1 MFDNFRFFLTD
12 DGSVGL
18 YNFDV
23 EDIYHSRTGAYTEAK
38 QKFLEASGFENFTP
52 VNKTVKLFDICT
64 GIGYNIKTA
73 IESAIKK
80 GLSLEIDS
88 FELDKSVVFLSP
100 FIKDGIVSPVP
111 DFVILKNL
119 LERFPEY
126 SEFLEQNIEFLN
138 KIAQSFLRRD
148 TMPLIRFLISAPDKS
163 FPRILEYAHLHNI
176 YYHNISDSMKNGLK
190 PFDFDNV
197 KINFHIGD
205 ARKTLPVVQTCPD
218 FVFHDGF
225 TPSKQPVL
233 WSYDFLNVIRSK
245 MKPCSVFA
253 TYSNTLSVR
262 SALKNL
268 GFCLGKTV
276 IDGKQFGTVASLD
289 ADKIAH
295 PLDDFD
301 CGLLE
306 TKTAINFRDE
316 TLSASSDEILLRYN
330 TEYENSDKISAG
342 KYKKLNGYHAE
353 I

>member
-1 MFDNFRFFLTD
+1 
-12 DGSVGL
+12 
-18 YNFDV
+18 
-23 EDIYHSRTGAYTEAK
+23 
-38 QKFLEASGFENFTP
+38 
-52 VNKTVKLFDICT
+52 
-64 GIGYNIKTA
+64 
-73 IESAIKK
+73 
-80 GLSLEIDS
+80 
-88 FELDKSVVFLSP
+88 
-100 FIKDGIVSPVP
+100 
-111 DFVILKNL
+111 
-119 LERFPEY
+119 
-126 SEFLEQNIEFLN
+126 
-138 KIAQSFLRRD
+138 
-148 TMPLIRFLISAPDKS
+148 
-163 FPRILEYAHLHNI
+163 
-176 YYHNISDSMKNGLK
+176 MKNGSK

-245 MKPCSVFA
+245 MKPSSVFA

-268 GFCLGKTV
+268 GFYLGKTV
-276 IDGKQFGTVASLD
+276 IDGKQFGTVASRD
-289 ADKIAH
+289 IGKIAV

-301 CGLLE
+301 SGLLE
-306 TKTAINFRDE
+306 TKTAINYRDE

-342 KYKKLNGYHAE
+342 KYKKLNKHYDE